1 MIAQFILR
9 PSLSL
14 KNTFLLNKLTFNFGF
29 YVKMIYLYYLL
40 KVLLFFKQLA
50 SGRKKIKTQPSLK
63 RGE

>member
-29 YVKMIYLYYLL
+29 YVKMIYLYYIL
-40 KVLLFFKQLA
+40 KDVLFF
-50 SGRKKIKTQPSLK
+50 
-63 RGE
+63 